1 MENNND
7 DEEDFCIGN
16 NKLFLLL
23 HSGCKHCKGKHWKAL
38 DKFKFKEQSTSNSL
52 KVVFLS

>member
-16 NKLFLLL
+16 NEMFLLL
-23 HSGCKHCKGKHWKAL
+23 HSGCKGKHWKAL